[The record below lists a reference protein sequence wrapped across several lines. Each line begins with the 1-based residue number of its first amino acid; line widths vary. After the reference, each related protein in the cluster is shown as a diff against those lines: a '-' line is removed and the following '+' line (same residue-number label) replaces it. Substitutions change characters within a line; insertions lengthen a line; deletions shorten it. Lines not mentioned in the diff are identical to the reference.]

1 MKSEMKYSGRTLV
14 GNDIIRDID
23 IHVNASISYSL
34 KEEDIKNALINF
46 LTRTLIKDS
55 AFAEYK
61 DSIASYA
68 TQFVEDEA
76 NVTMFLDMISNSI
89 SGIDDLTITSDI
101 LKNVYRLNILS
112 SNYQLWKTMRSG
124 FLDFIEDDKLNNT
137 VLEQKKTK
145 ELFSGMTDEQ
155 KKYMRTLLTS
165 QGY

>member
-55 AFAEYK
+55 TFVEYK

-76 NVTMFLDMISNSI
+76 NVNMFLDMISNSI

-112 SNYQLWKTMRSG
+112 SNYQLWKTMRSS

-145 ELFSGMTDEQ
+145 ELFSNMTDEQ
-155 KKYMRTLLTS
+155 KKHMRTLLTS